1 MVVETWL
8 FQWFMDRV
16 SFCVLTQLLT
26 LENIGKRIDQ
36 RKVWHIIPSS
46 ASHPLH
52 SYCFVGSVVL
62 DISYANAEKTRWQL
76 ELLCFLFYPTTST
89 IMPNP
94 MCVWLIFEKRGSVL
108 LISASSFYWHY
119 AGKLIIWHLKSPC
132 IFPRV
137 EIAGKSPGLL
147 KYLYQIHSTL
157 RGYCAGWK
165 DLKCLVKK

>member
-76 ELLCFLFYPTTST
+76 ELLCFLFLPHHLHNNAKSDVC
-89 IMPNP
+89 MAD
-94 MCVWLIFEKRGSVL
+94 FQKRFSF
-108 LISASSFYWHY
+108 ADFPSSFYWHY

-157 RGYCAGWK
+157 WGYCAGWK